1 MEALALDR
9 GGNLMD
15 TERKSNHIIKAY
27 VELQHPSGKIEDV
40 VISGIPCV
48 WDWDTNTRE
57 AAELWAVMDYVANNF
72 AVDGFSASSYDSS
85 PAVEIK
91 EAI

>member
-9 GGNLMD
+9 GGNLMA
-15 TERKSNHIIKAY
+15 TKCKSNHTIEAQ
-27 VELQHPSGKIEDV
+27 VELTHISGNIEDV

-57 AAELWAVMDYVANNF
+57 AAELWAIVDYVADNF
-72 AVDGFSASSYDSS
+72 IFSRFYIVCYHSS
-85 PAVEIK
+85 PAVEINT
-91 EAI
+91 